1 MATGAAAA
9 IAAAVARAKRDI
21 REHFESAGAF
31 DPDSAVSYDPPDH
44 MHERQ
49 FELMVGR
56 GVLRPEGR
64 GRYWI
69 DRDAERIEEERR
81 RSAGFTVLKIVLIV
95 AALAIAAAAITG
107 RIS

>member
-9 IAAAVARAKRDI
+9 IAAAVARAQRDI
-21 REHFESAGAF
+21 REHFENAGAF
-31 DPDSAVSYDPPDH
+31 DPQSAVSYDPPDH

-49 FELMVGR
+49 FELMIGR

-69 DRDAERIEEERR
+69 DRDAERLEEERR
-81 RSAGFTVLKIVLIV
+81 RSARTLMLKIVLV
-95 AALAIAAAAITG
+95 AVALAIAAAAIL
-107 RIS
+107 SANA